1 MAYSDFSLRKALQ
14 DFDLSTQDEVF
25 FRAID
30 PIIPSS
36 YLLEF
41 LERSLPLAIAI
52 GTEKARSELLVSPIL
67 LEVREQLER
76 KISFFS
82 GIDFTVDASLGLNGV
97 CDFLMS
103 RSPEQMLL
111 TEPVAVVVEAKR
123 GELDSGMGQCLAE
136 MVAAQKFNRDR
147 GNEVSTIYGSVTSGS
162 LWRFLKLE
170 NQKVTFDLTEYA
182 IPPIDRVLGLL
193 VHAASA

>member
-14 DFDLSTQDEVF
+14 DFDLSTQDEAF
-25 FRAID
+25 FRSIE

-111 TEPVAVVVEAKR
+111 TAPVAVVVEAKR

-136 MVAAQKFNRDR
+136 MVAAQKFNHDR

-162 LWRFLKLE
+162 VWRFLKLE

>member
-14 DFDLSTQDEVF
+14 DFDLSTQDEAF
-25 FRAID
+25 FRSIE

-67 LEVREQLER
+67 LEVREQKER

-111 TEPVAVVVEAKR
+111 TAPVAVVVEAKR

-136 MVAAQKFNRDR
+136 MVAAQKFNHDR

-162 LWRFLKLE
+162 VWRFLKLE